1 MIMDTGDYL
10 ASNNLFI
17 LISGL
22 AIAIVAFLWFMRKPK
37 NRHPMEGQ
45 HGRDLEERRAR
56 MNAQHE
62 TDVPPTRR

>member
-1 MIMDTGDYL
+1 MLNTGDYL

-22 AIAIVAFLWFMRKPK
+22 AILVVSFLWFLRKPR

-56 MNAQHE
+56 MNAQGK

>member
-1 MIMDTGDYL
+1 MNTGEYL

-17 LISGL
+17 LIAVL
-22 AIAIVAFLWFMRKPK
+22 AIAIFALLRFLRKPQ
-37 NRHPMEGQ
+37 NRHPMEGE
-45 HGRDLEERRAR
+45 HGRELEERRAR

>member
-1 MIMDTGDYL
+1 MLSLGEYL
-10 ASNNLFI
+10 PANNLFI

-22 AIAIVAFLWFMRKPK
+22 VILLVSFAMFMRKRR

-56 MNAQHE
+56 MNAQST
-62 TDVPPTRR
+62 TDVPPTRQ